1 MLTKE
6 MRLVT
11 PKEYYLEI
19 SDCPMSVWRK
29 RFDKGDIA
37 LRKTDNK
44 KLTDKTDFE
53 AWDILFTDFVDKV
66 GLDETFKG
74 YLDNIQQLIAEQAK
88 FILSEKIDRYGTTL
102 RDRFILNKIKYLE
115 ALIQD
120 FEKQGNTDKVTI
132 PKMLNKLSKM
142 QGVYL
147 KEEEVMVDR
156 YFEMIKD
163 YKAWVKN

>member
-1 MLTKE
+1 
-6 MRLVT
+6 
-11 PKEYYLEI
+11 
-19 SDCPMSVWRK
+19 MSVWRK

>member
-1 MLTKE
+1 
-6 MRLVT
+6 
-11 PKEYYLEI
+11 
-19 SDCPMSVWRK
+19 MSVWRK

-163 YKAWVKN
+163 YKEWVKER

>member
-1 MLTKE
+1 
-6 MRLVT
+6 
-11 PKEYYLEI
+11 
-19 SDCPMSVWRK
+19 MSVWRK

-53 AWDILFTDFVDKV
+53 AWDLLFTDFVDKV

>member
-1 MLTKE
+1 
-6 MRLVT
+6 
-11 PKEYYLEI
+11 
-19 SDCPMSVWRK
+19 MSVWRK

-66 GLDETFKG
+66 GLDESFKG
-74 YLDNIQQLIAEQAK
+74 YLGNIQQLIAEQAK